1 MDSESAELCGIPGE
15 PEHPVTKDELNR
27 LVTQVKFYHY
37 RPQQKALK
45 ELAAMLERHH
55 IALTTH
61 IESDAIFFAKLSGAK
76 WALYAIVAM
85 LAPVVPLLY
94 YLIKALTT
102 AGVL

>member
-1 MDSESAELCGIPGE
+1 MDSDSAELCGIQGDDDDVLRKGE
-15 PEHPVTKDELNR
+15 FNR

-45 ELAAMLERHH
+45 DLSEMLAHH
-55 IALTTH
+55 HKVLTEH
-61 IESDAIFFAKLSGAK
+61 IESDREFFAKLSGAK

-85 LAPVVPLLY
+85 LAPVAPILY
-94 YLIKALTT
+94 YLVKALNT